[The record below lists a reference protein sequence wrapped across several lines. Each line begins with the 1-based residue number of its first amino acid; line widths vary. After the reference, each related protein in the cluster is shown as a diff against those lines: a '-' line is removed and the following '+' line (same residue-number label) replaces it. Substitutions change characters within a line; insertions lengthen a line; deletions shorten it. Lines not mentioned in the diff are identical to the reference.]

1 MLEESKQGDVI
12 ASGSGAGDGQ
22 GQPWTMGT
30 RKASLRR
37 GPLSGDLRDEEEQ
50 PLMHISEQMTH
61 QVGASWAKALGCDGP
76 YGSSG
81 DEAGSST
88 W

>member
-1 MLEESKQGDVI
+1 MTTLDCGDKESLSEK
-12 ASGSGAGDGQ
+12 
-22 GQPWTMGT
+22 GT
-30 RKASLRR
+30 FI
-37 GPLSGDLRDEEEQ
+37 SGDLRDEEEW

-61 QVGASWAKALGCDGP
+61 QVGASWAKALGCDSL